1 MNTKDDTWVIEY
13 SFYHEA
19 FGVLQLQDYI
29 RKARDNYIKQRLHP
43 YVILGA
49 YTTRDEADSECAIL
63 QKHRNENLLSVDHR
77 LKEFQVAVDGLK
89 TQL

>member
-1 MNTKDDTWVIEY
+1 MKNNPWVIEY

-19 FGVLQLQDYI
+19 FGILRLKDYI
-29 RKARDNYIKQRLHP
+29 KKAIKNYTKQRMHP

-49 YTTRDEADSECAIL
+49 YESEEECRSECAIL
-63 QKHRNENLLSVDHR
+63 QKHRNENLLSVEHR
-77 LKEFQVAVDGLK
+77 LKEFEGAVAGLK